1 MLLATV
7 MKKRSSFVV
16 PLSLM
21 ITLGILGLCGW
32 FVVIQPIGKAL
43 CLIRPD
49 SLRNPP
55 ILPNAK
61 NIQFGKSSFTP
72 QQGDVGKLVQFETS
86 DSPASVYKFYAASL
100 GQDGWLEDDAQYV
113 TTDPGRIDAK
123 FDWLCSLES
132 ANYFATLWFHSEVV
146 TSGKTVVTLNFEYVP

>member
-1 MLLATV
+1 MATV
-7 MKKRSSFVV
+7 KKRSFVV
-16 PLSLM
+16 PLSL
-21 ITLGILGLCGW
+21 IIALGILGLCGW
-32 FVVIQPIGKAL
+32 FVVIQPIGKTL

-86 DSPASVYKFYAASL
+86 DSPASIYDFYQQSL
-100 GQDGWLEDDAQYV
+100 AKDGWSEDSAQYV
-113 TTDPGRIDAK
+113 TTGPGRIDAK
-123 FDWLCSLES
+123 FDWACGLES
-132 ANYFATLWFHSEVV
+132 ENYFSTLWFHSEVV
-146 TSGKTVVTLNFEYVP
+146 ASGKTVVTLNFEYEP